1 MSSLLL
7 NEIETSRLHP
17 DENLDVSTGEIYQ
30 ANFGINDV
38 EVFDGLID
46 MVSEQE
52 VDISLLLSNDDCPEN
67 DDHQNLPLD
76 YNQEIYTKSVSLVES
91 MNEKIQNSDK
101 IQQTTNHIPEKD
113 VVFMTPGR
121 VLNEIQPYKIENFL
135 NIPSESNTP
144 ILSSTPVIQSIVKHK
159 RSSIERYSSS
169 EDDKEN
175 IHYQNRSRSVSPANR
190 MSIARQ
196 SSMFETSLDETIILE
211 QKMRA
216 STLALEESMK
226 ERYMIESKKAEEEFL
241 KERIAREAAEEQVKW
256 EMEKRIELEKRLTLL
271 EEERFQSQR
280 LAKQERETAMRL
292 KEVRKH
298 AKIVIIK
305 ALLRTIYRR
314 RFLKQLHRLRKL
326 QALIRGHLVR
336 QQVKRLS
343 IVVSLLQV

>member
-1 MSSLLL
+1 
-7 NEIETSRLHP
+7 
-17 DENLDVSTGEIYQ
+17 
-30 ANFGINDV
+30 
-38 EVFDGLID
+38 
-46 MVSEQE
+46 
-52 VDISLLLSNDDCPEN
+52 
-67 DDHQNLPLD
+67 
-76 YNQEIYTKSVSLVES
+76 
-91 MNEKIQNSDK
+91 
-101 IQQTTNHIPEKD
+101 
-113 VVFMTPGR
+113 
-121 VLNEIQPYKIENFL
+121 
-135 NIPSESNTP
+135 
-144 ILSSTPVIQSIVKHK
+144 
-159 RSSIERYSSS
+159 
-169 EDDKEN
+169 
-175 IHYQNRSRSVSPANR
+175 